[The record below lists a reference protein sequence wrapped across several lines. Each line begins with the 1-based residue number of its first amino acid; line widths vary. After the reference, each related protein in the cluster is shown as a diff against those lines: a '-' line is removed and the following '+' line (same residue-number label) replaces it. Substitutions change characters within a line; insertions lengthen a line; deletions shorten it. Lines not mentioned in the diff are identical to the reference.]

1 MALTRTSSL
10 KIIKVASAAIV
21 IIIIAAYALWRS
33 FAYARGPA
41 IILTEPSNFA
51 TITSTTTHVIGRVE
65 RANSITL
72 NGKAVTIDEQGHF
85 DETILVFP
93 GTNFLTLEAKDQF
106 ERTIDTKV
114 IIFRP

>member
-1 MALTRTSSL
+1 MPFTRTTFLRIL
-10 KIIKVASAAIV
+10 KIGSAILV
-21 IIIIAAYALWRS
+21 ILLIAAYALWRS

-41 IILTEPSNFA
+41 ITLSEPTNFA
-51 TITSTTTHVIGRVE
+51 SIISTTTHVIGRVE

-72 NGKAVTIDEQGHF
+72 NGKAITIDEQGHF

-106 ERTIDTKV
+106 ERKIDTKV